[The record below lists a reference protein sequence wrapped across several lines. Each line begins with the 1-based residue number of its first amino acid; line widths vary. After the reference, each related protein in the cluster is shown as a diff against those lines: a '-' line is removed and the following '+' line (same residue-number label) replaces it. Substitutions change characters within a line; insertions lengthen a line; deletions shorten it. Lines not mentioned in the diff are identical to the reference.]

1 MHWSG
6 SVGGC
11 LRAVSLG
18 GEHSLLSHSVIQCH
32 TVSYSVTQCHTV
44 SPRLH
49 VVVTQEAT
57 NIILSVY
64 SACTCKTCRKR
75 GEDQAAGNVRS
86 CCVLLAPLT
95 LHVGELT
102 LSGEGVGCGDGEG
115 GWSGGTLDNTM
126 ATHVP

>member
-11 LRAVSLG
+11 LTGVSLG
-18 GEHSLLSHSVIQCH
+18 GRGGSIPCCHTVSYSVRKCHTVSGSVIQCH
-32 TVSYSVTQCHTV
+32 TVSYSVSSIT
-44 SPRLH
+44 
-49 VVVTQEAT
+49 
-57 NIILSVY
+57 
-64 SACTCKTCRKR
+64 
-75 GEDQAAGNVRS
+75 RS
-86 CCVLLAPLT
+86 GYT